1 MLEPTTKRGVLAGS
15 FGLKRHSE
23 PLAQVSAL
31 GLVGVPSPPK
41 RQEGTTEMLDGLT
54 RHLTYR

>member
-1 MLEPTTKRGVLAGS
+1 VTFAN
-15 FGLKRHSE
+15 
-23 PLAQVSAL
+23 LAQVSAL

-54 RHLTYR
+54 RHLTAQPAS